1 MARKIGFSKPDTEA
15 KKSIADSYL
24 DEFRQRRKSAPPP
37 DPDTSSPERKRNW
50 FVIAFLAIWLTCWSA
65 GILLVASILR
75 DGNGDFFLFIWLVA
89 AVFGWGL
96 AVFALM
102 KQMKGKPVSK
112 GNND

>member
-15 KKSIADSYL
+15 KKSIAESYL
-24 DEFRQRRKSAPPP
+24 DEFRQRHNHSLSP
-37 DPDTSSPERKRNW
+37 DPNGKPQKRKRNW
-50 FVIAFLAIWLTCWSA
+50 FVIAFLAFWLTCWSA

-112 GNND
+112 GKHD